1 MGYMV
6 KSFTASVLLLL
17 AISLH
22 AQETIYHWS
31 SNEGVVMETGGT
43 VVQHNATMPSR
54 INNECS
60 GFYVITLLGKGED
73 INLED
78 DSQSAQY
85 MEITLADGISFREA
99 DIITI
104 SGMRNTTNLNA
115 NATIFMQFDNG
126 IKIPD
131 NNIWNNLGQ
140 LFEVIVEGGT
150 STGAM
155 RIGDGNEDFSEVS
168 AFPST
173 YTFVVPAEAEGC
185 TSLRLSRD
193 VCQCRLYLT
202 EIHISRM
209 NEDIS
214 GIAGTTLYTCSP
226 VFDLQ
231 GRKATNAMRGIIIS
245 NGRKYVNKNNKI
257 GN

>member
-1 MGYMV
+1 M
-6 KSFTASVLLLL
+6 K
-17 AISLH
+17 ISRKMISYGIH
-22 AQETIYHWS
+22 GKIIYS
-31 SNEGVVMETGGT
+31 KCTLIACNF
-43 VVQHNATMPSR
+43 AP
-54 INNECS
+54 CS
-60 GFYVITLLGKGED
+60 G
-73 INLED
+73 
-78 DSQSAQY
+78 
-85 MEITLADGISFREA
+85 
-99 DIITI
+99 
-104 SGMRNTTNLNA
+104 
-115 NATIFMQFDNG
+115 
-126 IKIPD
+126 